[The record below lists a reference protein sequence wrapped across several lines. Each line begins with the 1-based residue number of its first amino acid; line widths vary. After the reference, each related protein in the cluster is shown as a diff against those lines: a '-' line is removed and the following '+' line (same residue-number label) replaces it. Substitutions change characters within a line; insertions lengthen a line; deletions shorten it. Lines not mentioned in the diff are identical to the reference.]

1 MTLTVQNPSI
11 EYQGDGIQTTFTFQ
25 FRLFAEVDLK
35 VFVDTV
41 QQVLFSDYVINN
53 LTEAGGE
60 VEFNVPPADLTK
72 VLLIRATPKA
82 QQTDLE
88 PFSPFPAD
96 TIEYTFDYAIAITQE
111 LEQRF
116 IDNVQPQVF
125 SFNGRVGDIV
135 PDITDYSQFYAD
147 LDDYNSHKANENA
160 HHAKLHAHNGADG
173 SGVVDHASTDNRG
186 AESCHPITAITD
198 FRDVGAT
205 PYEVGTGIVW
215 TGTKWESLNVW
226 VAGAYGGI
234 VQDTPVGLP
243 DLGVPWVTLLADT
256 PMVTTPRGIIQ
267 DFAQNGLIFN
277 FTGVYSVAV
286 SFTITHIEAQA
297 GREIE
302 IRLYNATKAVGTE
315 GTIIGIGRNQ
325 SATNFATTI
334 LAEIPQS
341 EVGDL
346 WQAQIGNGDAVL
358 GVEERS
364 FNFMATQVSEYR
376 G

>member
-1 MTLTVQNPSI
+1 MTVTVQNPSI
-11 EYQGDGIQTTFTFQ
+11 EYQGDGVTTLFTFN
-25 FRLFAEVDLK
+25 FRLLQDTDLK
-35 VFVDTV
+35 VFIDTV
-41 QQVLFSDYVINN
+41 QQVLFSDYTIQN

-60 VEFNVPPADLTK
+60 VHFNTPPADQTK
-72 VLLIRATPKA
+72 VLLIRATSKT
-82 QQTDLE
+82 QQIDYE
-88 PFSPFPAD
+88 PFTPFPAESNEFGLD
-96 TIEYTFDYAIAITQE
+96 KLTMITQE

-147 LDDYNSHKANENA
+147 LADYNSHKANENA
-160 HHAKLHAHNGADG
+160 HHPKLHVHDGADG
-173 SGVVDHASTDNRG
+173 SGVVDHASTSNRG
-186 AESCHPITAITD
+186 AEACHPITAITD

-234 VQDTPVGLP
+234 VQDSPVGLP

-256 PMVTTPRGIIQ
+256 PMITAPRGIIQ
-267 DFAQNGLIFN
+267 DVAQNGLIFN

-364 FNFMATQVSEYR
+364 FNFMASQVSEYR